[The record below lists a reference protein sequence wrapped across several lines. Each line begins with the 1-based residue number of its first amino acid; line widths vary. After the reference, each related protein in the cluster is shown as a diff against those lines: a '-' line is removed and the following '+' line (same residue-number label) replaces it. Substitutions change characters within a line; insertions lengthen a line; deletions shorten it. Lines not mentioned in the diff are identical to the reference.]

1 MAEVEGRGPVD
12 RHVLEDSAR
21 GAGGIAQILI
31 GRLLTETWVLS
42 AWQASIEAGEMVS
55 HTRRSVNG
63 MDMLRKRAR
72 VNQRIEASQA
82 NAAAA
87 FHAPEGMGA
96 AERRENGKRDAGPHG
111 DALMGK

>member
-1 MAEVEGRGPVD
+1 
-12 RHVLEDSAR
+12 
-21 GAGGIAQILI
+21 
-31 GRLLTETWVLS
+31 
-42 AWQASIEAGEMVS
+42 
-55 HTRRSVNG
+55 